1 MGSLKTLA
9 FVGAVAMVAA
19 SATTAL
25 SADLAPAP
33 LLAPPPPPPV
43 MDTGMS
49 GLYLRG
55 DVGVGHMGET
65 TVSSVLTNTA
75 LPAVPDWRRDS
86 AKVGHVGFAGV
97 GIGYQFNSFLRADL
111 TAEFRTGAQYNG
123 LFSYLDA
130 ATCTT
135 TPGNRC
141 YDRYRSSIQSN
152 VFLANSYVDLGTW
165 RGITPF
171 VGAGIGLASHKI
183 DGIIDQGWPNTG
195 MGIGRDKTST
205 KLAWALMAGLG
216 FEVTR
221 NLKMEIGYR
230 YLNMG
235 TATSGIIECQNTASP
250 CYNETQ
256 KFKMQSHDVKI
267 GFRYL
272 LADDAP
278 APAAPAMYAVPAP
291 APVIRKY

>member
-33 LLAPPPPPPV
+33 LLAPPPPPV

-55 DVGVGHMGET
+55 DVGVGHLGESS
-65 TVSSVLTNTA
+65 VSSVLTNTA

-86 AKVGHVGFAGV
+86 ARLGNVAFAGV

-111 TAEFRTGAQYNG
+111 TAEFRTGSQYNG

-130 ATCTT
+130 TTCTT

-141 YDRYRSSIQSN
+141 YDRYTSTVRSN
-152 VFLANSYVDLGTW
+152 VFLANSYIDLGTW

-171 VGAGIGLASHKI
+171 VGAGIGLASHKV
-183 DGIIDQGWPNTG
+183 DGILDQGWPNTG

-235 TATSGIIECQNTASP
+235 TATSGIIECQNTTSP

-256 KFKMQSHDVKI
+256 KFKMQSHDVKV

-278 APAAPAMYAVPAP
+278 APAPAMYAVPAP

>member
-9 FVGAVAMVAA
+9 FAGAVAMVAVSAVTA
-19 SATTAL
+19 SA
-25 SADLAPAP
+25 ADLAPAP
-33 LLAPPPPPPV
+33 APLMAPPPAP
-43 MDTGMS
+43 MIETSS
-49 GLYLRG
+49 GIYLRG

-75 LPAVPDWRRDS
+75 LPPVPDWRRDS
-86 AKVGHVGFAGV
+86 TSLGNVGFAGV
-97 GIGYQFNSFLRADL
+97 GVGYQFNSFLRADI
-111 TAEFRTGAQYNG
+111 TAEFRTSSQYNG
-123 LFSYLDA
+123 LFSYQDA
-130 ATCTT
+130 VTCAT

-152 VFLANSYVDLGTW
+152 VFLANTYIDLGTW

-171 VGAGIGLASHKI
+171 VGAGVGLASHKI
-183 DGIIDQGWPNTG
+183 HGIMDEGWPNIG
-195 MGIGRDKTST
+195 LGIGRDKTST

-221 NLKMEIGYR
+221 NLKMEVGYR

-235 TATSGIIECQNTASP
+235 TATSGVIVCQNTVNP

-256 KFKMQSHDVKI
+256 KFKLQSHDVKV

-278 APAAPAMYAVPAP
+278 VAAAPVMYAAPAV